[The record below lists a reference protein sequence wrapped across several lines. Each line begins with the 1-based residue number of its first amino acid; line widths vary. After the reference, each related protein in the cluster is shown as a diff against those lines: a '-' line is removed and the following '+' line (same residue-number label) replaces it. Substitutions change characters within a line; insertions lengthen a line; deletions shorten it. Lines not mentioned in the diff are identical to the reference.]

1 MSAFVQSDTRI
12 PAPGDIVFSHSNGL
26 MARAIRF
33 GEFLR
38 WRKGSHWNHACV
50 ISRVDKDGTAYVIQA
65 ELRGVSEAR
74 LHTVGQYIIL
84 EPPARVNRNKVLAFT
99 KAQIGSS
106 YGLLS
111 IASIVADI
119 ITPSWFP
126 SMRRR
131 NTWICSA
138 VTGEALRYGGW
149 LHNWSDIYM
158 ITPAQLF
165 DALADIP

>member
-1 MSAFVQSDTRI
+1 M
-12 PAPGDIVFSHSNGL
+12 G
-26 MARAIRF
+26 RAIRF

-50 ISRVDKDGTAYVIQA
+50 ISRVDKDGVAYVIQA
-65 ELRGVSEAR
+65 DIKGVNEAR
-74 LHTVGQYIIL
+74 LDSVGDYIIL

-99 KAQIGSS
+99 KAQIGSK
-106 YGLLS
+106 YGILS
-111 IASIVADI
+111 ILSIVTDI
-119 ITPSWFP
+119 ISPNWFP
-126 SMRRR
+126 AMRRK

-149 LHNWSDIYM
+149 LHNWADIYT

-165 DALADIP
+165 DALADIH

>member
-1 MSAFVQSDTRI
+1 MSAFVQSDTRE
-12 PAPGDIVFSHSNGL
+12 PLPGDIVFSHSNGL

-50 ISRVDKDGTAYVIQA
+50 ISRVDKDGVAYVIQA
-65 ELRGVSEAR
+65 DLHGVSEAR
-74 LHTVGQYIIL
+74 LDTVGQYIIL
-84 EPPARVNRNKVLAFT
+84 EPPARVNRNKILAFT
-99 KAQIGSS
+99 KAQVGSS

-165 DALADIP
+165 DALADPH

>member
-1 MSAFVQSDTRI
+1 M
-12 PAPGDIVFSHSNGL
+12 G
-26 MARAIRF
+26 RAIRF

-50 ISRVDKDGTAYVIQA
+50 ISRVNKDGTAYVIQA
-65 ELRGVSEAR
+65 DLHGVSEAR
-74 LHTVGQYIIL
+74 LDTVGQYIIL
-84 EPPARVNRNKVLAFT
+84 EPPAKVNRNKILAFT

-165 DALADIP
+165 DALASNP

>member
-1 MSAFVQSDTRI
+1 M
-12 PAPGDIVFSHSNGL
+12 G
-26 MARAIRF
+26 RAIRF

-65 ELRGVSEAR
+65 DLHGVSEAR
-74 LHTVGQYIIL
+74 LDTVGQYIIL
-84 EPPARVNRNKVLAFT
+84 EPPARVNRNKILAFT

-165 DALADIP
+165 DALASNP

>member
-1 MSAFVQSDTRI
+1 M
-12 PAPGDIVFSHSNGL
+12 G
-26 MARAIRF
+26 RAIRL

-65 ELRGVSEAR
+65 DLHGVSEAR
-74 LHTVGQYIIL
+74 LDTVGQYIIL
-84 EPPARVNRNKVLAFT
+84 EPPARVNRNKILAFT

-165 DALADIP
+165 DALASNP